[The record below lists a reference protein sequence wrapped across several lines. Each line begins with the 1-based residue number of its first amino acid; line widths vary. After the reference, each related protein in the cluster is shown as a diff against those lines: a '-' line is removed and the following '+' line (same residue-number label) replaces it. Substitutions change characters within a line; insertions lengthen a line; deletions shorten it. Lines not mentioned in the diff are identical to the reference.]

1 MHVPRTFLALYVF
14 IDILD
19 VGDHLVLA
27 WRELASYTT
36 LLLLWT
42 SGHLTGVCTL
52 LLHSRLSGAWSS
64 ANRVEAHLLL
74 LLSLMLLV
82 K

>member
-1 MHVPRTFLALYVF
+1 MHVPRTFLALYIL

-19 VGDHLVLA
+19 IRDHLVLA
-27 WRELASYTT
+27 WRELAGCTT
-36 LLLLWT
+36 LQLLWT
-42 SGHLTGVCTL
+42 SGHLGGICAL
-52 LLHSRLSGAWSS
+52 LLHSRLGGAWSS

-82 K
+82 